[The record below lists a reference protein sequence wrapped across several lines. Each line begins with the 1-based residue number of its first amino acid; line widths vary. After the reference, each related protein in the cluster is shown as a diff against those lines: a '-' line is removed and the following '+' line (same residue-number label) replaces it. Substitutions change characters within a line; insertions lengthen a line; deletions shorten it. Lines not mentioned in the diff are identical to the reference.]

1 MMGKKK
7 QVVKRK
13 GGGPMKKQV
22 AKGVL
27 RGCGINKAKFV
38 YKTI

>member
-22 AKGVL
+22 L
-27 RGCGINKAKFV
+27 RRCSINEAKFV